1 MALLSEFAETE
12 FAFAIVF
19 CCLIS
24 FVEAADGEPP
34 IGDGHELNN
43 LFINIAPILA
53 LFGEQVTK
61 QFMSESVGW
70 VDNLM
75 FATAPVG
82 IITAVVS
89 AIRVAGPTW
98 MKAMIGRSREGRA
111 NVELELMSSN
121 SLEVGEMW
129 NGQTIVR
136 VLGTPP
142 IAQLIYSTEGH
153 DNGPEHYIKT
163 LHDENGFFKPV
174 VSESSQSSHTD
185 PHGHEYHFDGPIELH
200 RLLPGP
206 LDDSYPDGNQLYPPN
221 ISLNARPKPPSEGMK
236 WVLALS
242 GVVLQISVLLF
253 QGFST
258 YYNHVG
264 EESYSPST
272 AFLFTLTGT
281 VALFLGM
288 LINSY
293 IVVSASTK
301 TEWVRRGNGGQDGQ
315 LNVAWI
321 QKGAT
326 VGDQLFE
333 PYIIFGDKDR
343 RTIRT
348 SHRSCANPGAK
359 LQYWVLWGTFLSLV
373 GFIVQF
379 SGLRAMSVL
388 HTLLQLVV
396 TAIMTSARTFI
407 RRTRQP
413 MAIEIP
419 KGHELDYMARKI
431 AGCDAWKAL
440 PGGNRPPANEL
451 LPPDGGIARQVVQI
465 RRHLGGL
472 TQWQADVEPLAV
484 ILCAAVEKTMEILWH
499 SDEIH
504 LADEFMEAEEMSWR
518 LGVLTLTEQSLAHD
532 IRRGEVF
539 FKLTR
544 TRSLEAWLPW
554 AMSHDTKR
562 EMMAVLSLS
571 LLRFREEEREHRKH
585 KLPWEFRDPGKIAK
599 VLGAWP
605 RGIEQDYL
613 RCWLG
618 AQVVDLQFGRSV
630 AILGQERVPAY
641 RVIGNLEPEGDN
653 EDSAVVMGS
662 DASVESLFAQQLYSD
677 FFSAAVS
684 WIKSISGLT
693 SIRPLPDLSDRN
705 SHRVDPQNTYALKNW
720 VIGNSAIDQL
730 VESVCQTSLGER
742 SEVLMSESTI
752 TCILRHRV
760 GNIDTNHLMQV

>member
-1 MALLSEFAETE
+1 MSEFAETE
-12 FAFAIVF
+12 FAFAIMF

-24 FVEAADGEPP
+24 LVEASDGEPE
-34 IGDGHELNN
+34 ISDGHEINS

-61 QFMSESVGW
+61 QFMSESMGW

-82 IITAVVS
+82 IITGVVS
-89 AIRVAGPTW
+89 AIRVAGPRW

-142 IAQLIYSTEGH
+142 IYQLVYSTEGR
-153 DNGPEHYIKT
+153 DNGPEHYIKS

-174 VSESSQSSHTD
+174 VRGSSQSSHTD
-185 PHGHEYHFDGPIELH
+185 PYHPEYHFDGPIELH

-206 LDDSYPDGNQLYPPN
+206 LDDSYPDGDQLYPPN
-221 ISLNARPKPPSEGMK
+221 ISLNARPKPPSQGMK
-236 WVLALS
+236 WVLAIC
-242 GVVLQISVLLF
+242 GVVLQISVLFF
-253 QGFST
+253 QGYSN
-258 YYNHVG
+258 YYNRMG
-264 EESYSPST
+264 EEGYPAT
-272 AFLFTLTGT
+272 TGFLFSLTGT

-293 IVVSASTK
+293 VVVSASTE
-301 TEWVRRGNGGQDGQ
+301 TEWVRRGNDGQDGQ

-321 QKGAT
+321 QKGGT

-333 PYIIFGDKDR
+333 PYIIFGDKNQ

-348 SHRSCANPGAK
+348 SHRSCANTGAK
-359 LQYWVLWGTFLSLV
+359 HQYWVLSGTFLSLL
-373 GFIVQF
+373 GFLVQF
-379 SGLRAMSVL
+379 SGLRAMNVL

-396 TAIMTSARTFI
+396 TVIMTSARTFI

-419 KGHELDYMARKI
+419 KGHELDCMARKI

-440 PGGNRPPANEL
+440 PGGSRPPAYEL
-451 LPPDGGIARQVVQI
+451 LLPHREIAQQVVQI

-472 TQWQADVEPLAV
+472 TQWQTDVEPLAA
-484 ILCAAVEKTMEILWH
+484 ILCAAVEKTMDTLWR

-504 LADEFMEAEEMSWR
+504 LADEFMEAEEVSWR
-518 LGVLTLTEQSLAHD
+518 LGVLTLAEKSPEHD
-532 IRRGEVF
+532 ICGGEVL

-544 TRSLEAWLPW
+544 SRLLGTWLPW

-562 EMMAVLSLS
+562 EIMAVLSLS

-585 KLPWEFRDPGKIAK
+585 KLPWEFRDPGKIVK

-613 RCWLG
+613 RCWLRT
-618 AQVVDLQFGRSV
+618 QVMDLQFGRSV
-630 AILGQERVPAY
+630 VILGQERVPAY
-641 RVIGNLEPEGDN
+641 CVIGNLEPEGDN
-653 EDSAVVMGS
+653 EDSAVVVGL
-662 DASVESLFAQQLYSD
+662 DASVETLFAQQLYSD
-677 FFSAAVS
+677 FFSTAVS
-684 WIKSISGLT
+684 WIKSISGST
-693 SIRPLPDLSDRN
+693 SIRNLSDLSDRN
-705 SHRVDPQNTYALKNW
+705 SHLVDPQNTDALKNW

-730 VESVCQTSLGER
+730 VETVCQTGLGEKP
-742 SEVLMSESTI
+742 EVLMSESTY
-752 TCILRHRV
+752 L
-760 GNIDTNHLMQV
+760 